1 MPLERYKALGLNE
14 DSEFDNQP
22 CNSLDEVIK
31 ASKAISHRNQVVLVV
46 DMREKCFAVTAGDSD
61 LLDTPNNIHH
71 EIALNYNIEVKNVI
85 NHALYSNLNVE
96 GLVYSFTNDFIEYLK
111 IKKFDFNI
119 FYFCY

>member
-61 LLDTPNNIHH
+61 LLDTPNNKKMVQQWRKVP
-71 EIALNYNIEVKNVI
+71 L
-85 NHALYSNLNVE
+85 
-96 GLVYSFTNDFIEYLK
+96 DK
-111 IKKFDFNI
+111 IKELSTE
-119 FYFCY
+119 